1 MWQPGWEESLREEW
15 IHVYIWLS
23 PFTVH
28 LKSSDTVNQ
37 LYPIQKIFSK
47 VGGWGRAG
55 LGILEFLEVWSTL
68 WGLMKSYDSQET
80 NSIVK
85 NSSKTRAAFL
95 HTNQWW
101 YQFAAWDDKQEP
113 LKLQFAV
120 SPMEWTHCLGT
131 FPNWDSRLLLT
142 SEFPALFNSGCWSAQ
157 IDVACTVIFLCC
169 LYFIYFNDCILKL
182 SQIIF

>member
-95 HTNQWW
+95 HTQICGNPWNCNVKSHRW
-101 YQFAAWDDKQEP
+101 SGCTAWDLFLIGTSACYYRGASQ
-113 LKLQFAV
+113 
-120 SPMEWTHCLGT
+120 HCLNLDIDQ
-131 FPNWDSRLLLT
+131 PNLVMHVRLLF
-142 SEFPALFNSGCWSAQ
+142 SIVSIS
-157 IDVACTVIFLCC
+157 FL
-169 LYFIYFNDCILKL
+169 
-182 SQIIF
+182 